1 MSTKQAERVFTGWHM
16 LAVMV
21 AFFGV
26 IIAVNVFMAV
36 MASRSWTGFV
46 VENSHIAGAEF
57 NAKVAEA
64 RAQKALG
71 WNPSLVIKDGR
82 ASVLMRDR
90 NGAQVKLNAVTL
102 SFERPV
108 DDREDRTFTLVRG
121 EAESFQGQTPVADG
135 AWFVS
140 LEADAG
146 LEHSFKHKWRVQMS
160 DGNGRMDGG
169 T

>member
-1 MSTKQAERVFTGWHM
+1 M

-26 IIAVNVFMAV
+26 IISVNVFMAV

-71 WNPSLVIKDGR
+71 WTPSLVIKNGR
-82 ASVLMRDR
+82 ASVLIRDR
-90 NGAQVKLNAVTL
+90 NGVQVKLNAVTL

-108 DDREDRTFTLVRG
+108 DDREDQTFTLVRSDT
-121 EAESFQGQTPVADG
+121 ESFEGPTPIADG

-146 LEHSFKHKWRVQMS
+146 LEHSFKRKWRIQIS
-160 DGNGRMDGG
+160 GGAGRMEDG